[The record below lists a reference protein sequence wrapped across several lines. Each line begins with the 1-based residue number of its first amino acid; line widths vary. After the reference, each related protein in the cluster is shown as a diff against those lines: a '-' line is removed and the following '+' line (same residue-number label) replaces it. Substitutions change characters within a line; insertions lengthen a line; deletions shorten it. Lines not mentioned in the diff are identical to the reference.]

1 MKKEM
6 TSADVSALVYEL
18 SSGSHSLID
27 AKIGKIYQ
35 PADDEVRINLF
46 IFGKGRDNLVIQAGK
61 RAHLSK
67 HIRPSPKIP
76 KGFPMLLRKHVLGG
90 RITSIRQ
97 YDFDRIIEI
106 GIIRGG
112 IETILLCEL
121 FSKGNIVLLD
131 ENRQII
137 LPMNPVSF
145 KGRKIRSGQI
155 YEYPR
160 IQLDPLSV
168 NEADMLSLFK
178 GSTSDIVRT
187 IATNYNLGG
196 VLAEEVCLRSEM
208 DKSIAAKDVRETDV
222 ARVCDSIRKL
232 FSPLSE
238 GELKPCVVLDRKAS
252 LKEVSPDMVA
262 LGSPS
267 DVSDDVSDDVSADV
281 SADASATASVD
292 ELADM
297 IDVVPFDLEQY
308 RDNEKRCYGS
318 FNEALDEFFGKRAAE
333 EVVAEVE
340 SVKKEKVNVFERR
353 LNKQRETVAKFE
365 KDIEKFTLT
374 AEKIYEHY
382 QNIEEILNVLDDAR
396 SKGYSWKDIR
406 LILKKAKDDF
416 PLARS
421 ISNIDP
427 ARGIVFIDLDGVAAG
442 IDLRR
447 TIPQNAQV
455 YYEKAKKITKKRDG
469 ALVAIEDTIALI
481 QKKEKKVASRRKV
494 VRKKHWYDRFRWF
507 ISSDGFLVVGGRD
520 ADTNEELV
528 KKYMEKR
535 DIVFHT
541 QSPGAPMTIIKTE
554 GKEVPQSTLYEVA
567 VFEVS
572 YSSVWKSGHFSGDC
586 YWIRP
591 EQVSK
596 TPESGEYLRKGS
608 FVIRGE
614 RNYYTDVPVG
624 IAVGLELDQNT
635 RVIGGPLSAIKEHAR
650 HIVELVPGKFNQNDI
665 AKKVYRIYVDEI
677 KDPSF
682 VKQVASPDR
691 IAMMLPP
698 GESDIKV

>member
-1 MKKEM
+1 M
-6 TSADVSALVYEL
+6 TSADVAALVYEL
-18 SSGSHSLID
+18 SSGTQCLID

-35 PADDEVRINLF
+35 PSDDEIRINLF

-76 KGFPMLLRKHVLGG
+76 KGFPMLLRKHILGG

-168 NEADMLSLFK
+168 NEGDMLELFQS
-178 GSTSDIVRT
+178 STSDVVRT
-187 IATNYNLGG
+187 IASNYNLGG
-196 VLAEEVCLRSEM
+196 VLAEEVCLRSGI
-208 DKSIAAKDVRETDV
+208 DKRIAAKSVLEVDV
-222 ARVCDSIRKL
+222 ARICESIRKV
-232 FSPLSE
+232 FSPLS
-238 GELKPCVVLDRKAS
+238 GGGLKPCVVLDRKGS
-252 LKEVSPDMVA
+252 SKEISEVIAENFS
-262 LGSPS
+262 SEFPS
-267 DVSDDVSDDVSADV
+267 DVSTKVS
-281 SADASATASVD
+281 TD

-308 RDNEKRCYGS
+308 RDNEKCCYGS

-333 EVVAEVE
+333 EIVAEVE
-340 SVKKEKVNVFERR
+340 SVKKEKVNIFERR

-374 AEKIYEHY
+374 AEKIYENY
-382 QNIEEILNVLDDAR
+382 QDIEEILNVLDDAR
-396 SKGYSWKDIR
+396 RKGYSWKDIR
-406 LILKKAKDDF
+406 SILKKAKDDF

-427 ARGIVFIDLDGVAAG
+427 AAGILFIDLDGVTAG

-469 ALVAIEDTIALI
+469 ALAAIEDTIALM
-481 QKKEKKVASRRKV
+481 QKKEKKTASRRKV

-520 ADTNEELV
+520 ADSNEEIV

-535 DIVFHT
+535 DVVFHT
-541 QSPGAPMTIIKTE
+541 QSPGAPMTVIKTE

-586 YWIRP
+586 YWIKP

-596 TPESGEYLRKGS
+596 TPQSGEYLKKGS
-608 FVIRGE
+608 FIIRGE

-624 IAVGLELDQNT
+624 VAIGLELDQDT
-635 RVIGGPLSAIKEHAR
+635 RVIGGPLSAVKKHAR

-682 VKQVASPDR
+682 VKQIASPDR
-691 IAMMLPP
+691 ISMMLPP